1 MPVLEK
7 VLIPQYAVDS
17 KCSGVRMTEF
27 VNFTNLFPCVTF
39 LVYGI
44 CLYRYKNRPPM
55 GFDELASEADQVI
68 QLSKDPNGEVEYMV
82 K

>member
-1 MPVLEK
+1 MK
-7 VLIPQYAVDS
+7 VDCPQCIIY
-17 KCSGVRMTEF
+17 
-27 VNFTNLFPCVTF
+27 LH
-39 LVYGI
+39 
-44 CLYRYKNRPPM
+44 RYKNRPPM